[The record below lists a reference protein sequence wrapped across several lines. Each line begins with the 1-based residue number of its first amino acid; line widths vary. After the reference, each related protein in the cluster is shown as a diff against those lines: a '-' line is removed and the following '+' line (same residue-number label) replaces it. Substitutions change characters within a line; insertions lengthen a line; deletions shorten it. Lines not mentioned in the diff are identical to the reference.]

1 MDNRLFNVN
10 GKTEQQLKLAIEL
23 ALLNEYGDNVKIISY
38 YYCSKKGL
46 VLCDKEYS
54 NNYIDYNKFTNRMG
68 VETPVNSDELFEI
81 VLDYL
86 KSEHAKNIETE
97 EWEDDIDFDGSTSLG
112 WRLYTEDWGS
122 IDGYN
127 GSYLAV
133 KPVYLWYG
141 K

>member
-1 MDNRLFNVN
+1 MDNRLFNIN
-10 GKTEQQLKLAIEL
+10 GETEQQLKLAIEL
-23 ALLNEYGDNVKIISY
+23 ALMNEYGNTVKITSY

-46 VLCDKEYS
+46 VLFDR
-54 NNYIDYNKFTNRMG
+54 DYRNKFSKFTNRMG

-112 WRLYTEDWGS
+112 WRLYTEDWGK
-122 IDGYN
+122 IDGYD